1 MSFVYLLVFVMKQ
14 GGTIELKE
22 YDTWEMCQAA
32 AFASNKEHSRVMRAT
47 QNQRFGC
54 IPKPA

>member
-1 MSFVYLLVFVMKQ
+1 MSYVLVFVMKQ

-47 QNQRFGC
+47 QNQHFGC